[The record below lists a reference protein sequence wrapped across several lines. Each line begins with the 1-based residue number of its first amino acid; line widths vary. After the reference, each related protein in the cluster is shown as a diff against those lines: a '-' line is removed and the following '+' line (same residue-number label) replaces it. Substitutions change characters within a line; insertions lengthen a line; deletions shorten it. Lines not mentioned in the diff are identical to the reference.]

1 MGSHAGRVLFVDDDA
16 DMRELVD
23 AALAGEGFDVR
34 TCAGGEAA
42 LSVLERDPVDAVVTD
57 LNMRAMDGF
66 ELCRRVLDLRP
77 ELPVLVL
84 TAFGSMESAVA
95 ALRAGAWDFITKPV
109 DMEDLARRL
118 ERAVEHSRL
127 RREVARLRRKEA
139 DRAAFGTVIGRS
151 GVMMRVFD
159 VLERVAATDISVL
172 ITGESGTGKEVVAR
186 SLHEASDRRRGPFIA
201 VNCAA
206 LPEQLLESE
215 LFGHGKGAF
224 TGAQRARSGLF
235 VEADGGTLLLD
246 EVGEMPPAMQVKL
259 LRALEDRRVRPVG
272 EAREVPFDAR
282 LLAAT
287 NQDLHAAIA
296 EGRFREDLYYR
307 LNVVTIELPPLRT
320 RGDDILLLAD
330 AFVREMSERHGVPIR
345 GLSPEA
351 ADRLLAHDWPGNVRE
366 LRNCIERAV
375 ALARHDTLRVGDLPP
390 TVRGDAPGVT
400 PPLWT
405 EVGAA
410 WEPALGP
417 AAEATAAGGGGSA
430 FALLPMH
437 EVERAYILKVL
448 EAVDG
453 SRTRAA
459 EVLELDRKTLYRKL
473 KRYGVED

>member
-1 MGSHAGRVLFVDDDA
+1 
-16 DMRELVD
+16 
-23 AALAGEGFDVR
+23 
-34 TCAGGEAA
+34 AGGEAA
-42 LSVLERDPVDAVVTD
+42 LALLGQEVVDAVVTD
-57 LNMRAMDGF
+57 LNMRAMSGL
-66 ELCRRVLDLRP
+66 ELCRRVLSAHPD
-77 ELPVLVL
+77 LPVLVL
-84 TAFGSMESAVA
+84 TAFGSMESAVD
-95 ALRAGAWDFITKPV
+95 ALRAGAWDYITKPV

-118 ERAVEHSRL
+118 ARAVENSRL
-127 RREVARLRRKEA
+127 RREVARLRRREA

-151 GVMMRVFD
+151 GVMRRVFD
-159 VLERVAATDISVL
+159 VLERVAATDIGVL

-224 TGAQRARSGLF
+224 TGAQRAKNGLF

-246 EVGEMPPAMQVKL
+246 EIGEMPLAMQVKL

-272 EAREVPFDAR
+272 EAREVAFDAR

-287 NQDLHAAIA
+287 NQDLHVAIA

-320 RGDDILLLAD
+320 RGDDILLLAE
-330 AFVREMSERHGVPIR
+330 AFIREMSERHGVAIR
-345 GLSPEA
+345 GLSAEA

-375 ALARHDTLRVGDLPP
+375 ALARHDTLRVSDLPP
-390 TVRGDAPGVT
+390 AVRAAVPAGRAPKAM
-400 PPLWT
+400 
-405 EVGAA
+405 AA
-410 WEPALGP
+410 PAPEPVAP
-417 AAEATAAGGGGSA
+417 VEEAEESPVS
-430 FALLPMH
+430 ALLPMH
-437 EVERAYILKVL
+437 EVERQHILRVL
-448 EAVDG
+448 DAVEG

-459 EVLELDRKTLYRKL
+459 EVLDLDRKTLYRKL
-473 KRYGVED
+473 KRYGVEG